1 MGTAW
6 VKGHSPLNSH
16 VRGGSPPR
24 AILGCSRSGERRPR
38 RPRRGVTAGRCRAAV
53 RVRKEE
59 PDWDYWPVDPVDG
72 DGSNMIFVLGVGTPT
87 SRPGS
92 GLDEASGRQRR
103 SPVPDGLLAF
113 ADETAPLRVITEPE
127 Q

>member
-1 MGTAW
+1 
-6 VKGHSPLNSH
+6 
-16 VRGGSPPR
+16 
-24 AILGCSRSGERRPR
+24 
-38 RPRRGVTAGRCRAAV
+38 
-53 RVRKEE
+53 
-59 PDWDYWPVDPVDG
+59 
-72 DGSNMIFVLGVGTPT
+72 MISTLGVGTPT

-103 SPVPDGLLAF
+103 SPAPGGLLAF